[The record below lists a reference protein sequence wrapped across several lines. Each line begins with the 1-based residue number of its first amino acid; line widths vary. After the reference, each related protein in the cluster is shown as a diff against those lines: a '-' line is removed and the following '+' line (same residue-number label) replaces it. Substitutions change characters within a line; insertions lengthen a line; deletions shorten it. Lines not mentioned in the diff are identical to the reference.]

1 MTRGRHPAPLNDNLL
16 SQHQPQGPHNS
27 QIFRGMEG
35 YSQNPKP
42 IQNLGRQ
49 FEKMKNKKKE
59 NLFRIKKSLENQL
72 KHLVQQQS
80 KPD

>member
-1 MTRGRHPAPLNDNLL
+1 
-16 SQHQPQGPHNS
+16 
-27 QIFRGMEG
+27 MEG